1 MARLDVRKTYKL
13 YVGGAFP
20 RSESGRSYEVTSSDG
35 EFLAHAVRSS
45 RKDVRDAVV
54 AARKAWGK
62 WAGLTAYNRGQ
73 ILYRIAEMME
83 SRRADLVDEVRRAE
97 GKKKESEAQVDE
109 AIDLWVWYA
118 GWTDKLTQVMGSLNP
133 IAGPYF
139 NITVPEPTGVIGIV
153 APEKPSLMG
162 LVERLAP
169 ALCGGNTAVLIA
181 SEEHPLPSIE
191 LSECMATADVPG
203 GVVNILTGHKSEIV
217 PVLASHLDV
226 DALDVTGVAEGMRAD
241 VERAAAENVKRVIHP
256 GPKPSPY
263 EATAFMEMKTVWHP
277 KGA

>member
-1 MARLDVRKTYKL
+1 VARLDVRKTYKL
-13 YVGGAFP
+13 YIGGAFP
-20 RSESGRSYEVTSSDG
+20 RSESGRSYEVTSRDG
-35 EFLAHAVRSS
+35 TFLANAVRAS

-54 AARKAWGK
+54 AARNAWPA

-97 GKKKESEAQVDE
+97 GRGAEAQVEE

-139 NITVPEPTGVIGIV
+139 NITVPEPTGVVGVV
-153 APEKPSLMG
+153 APGRPSLEG
-162 LVERLAP
+162 LVARLAP
-169 ALCGGNTAVLIA
+169 ALCGGNSVVVIA
-181 SEEHPLPSIE
+181 SEPCPLPAIA
-191 LSECMATADVPG
+191 LSECLATADLPS
-203 GVVNILTGHKSEIV
+203 GVVNVLTGRKAELV
-217 PVLASHLDV
+217 PVLSSHLDV
-226 DALDVTGVAEGMRAD
+226 DALDVTGVDDHMRQD
-241 VERAAAENVKRVIHP
+241 IERSVAENVKRVIHA

>member
-13 YVGGAFP
+13 YLGGAFP
-20 RSESGRSYEVTSSDG
+20 RSESGRSYEVRGPDG
-35 EFLAHAVRSS
+35 ELLANAVRSS

-54 AARKAWGK
+54 AARKAWGS
-62 WAGLTAYNRGQ
+62 WGALTAYNRGQ

-83 SRRADLVDEVRRAE
+83 SRRADLVAEANRAE
-97 GKKKESEAQVDE
+97 GTAARQIDE

-118 GWTDKLTQVMGSLNP
+118 GWTDKLTQVMGALNP

-139 NITVPEPTGVIGIV
+139 NITVPEPTGVVGIV
-153 APEKPSLMG
+153 APEEPSLLG

-169 ALCGGNTAVLIA
+169 ALCGGNTVVLIA
-181 SEEHPLPSIE
+181 SEAHPLPSIA
-191 LSECMATADVPG
+191 LAECMATADVPG
-203 GVVNILTGHKSEIV
+203 GVVNILTGRKDEIV

-226 DALDVTGVAEGMRAD
+226 DALDVTGVADGMRAD
-241 VERAAAENVKRVIHP
+241 IERAAAENVKRVIHP
-256 GPKPSPY
+256 GPEPSPY